1 MLGTKR
7 QANFCCNLLAV
18 APPNPLS
25 GVVGHAID
33 RCIIGTLILKVVNKM
48 AKIVSTSVE
57 RKKKGRRK
65 ALSLSLSL
73 SLGQCCEN
81 FKLQVEYL
89 GAIDGSS
96 TAFQKF
102 SIFIVCVCLFCFVTP
117 AHAA

>member
-1 MLGTKR
+1 
-7 QANFCCNLLAV
+7 
-18 APPNPLS
+18 
-25 GVVGHAID
+25 
-33 RCIIGTLILKVVNKM
+33 M
-48 AKIVSTSVE
+48 AKIASTSVE

-102 SIFIVCVCLFCFVTP
+102 SVCLFVCLFCYTRSVSGVK
-117 AHAA
+117 

>member
-1 MLGTKR
+1 
-7 QANFCCNLLAV
+7 
-18 APPNPLS
+18 
-25 GVVGHAID
+25 
-33 RCIIGTLILKVVNKM
+33 M
-48 AKIVSTSVE
+48 AKIASTSVE

-65 ALSLSLSL
+65 ALSL